1 LAVLLGGAA
10 TFVAVASPFGRSTE
24 EADLLSSESSDCSRA
39 QIESITRTEVHSG
52 TDGDHDGFPDAFERL
67 ACSDPSDADSTPE
80 FVGADG
86 TCDDGLDNDKDG
98 EADGDDVTCAD
109 ADGDTWPGYLDD
121 CPEIDNP
128 DQLDN
133 DEDRLGAECDP
144 DDDDDDGVPDEDDQ
158 QCPDTP
164 LSMEVDSTGCS
175 EGEVDHDGDGICDA
189 SALSPDPSVCTGSD
203 NCAEDP
209 NPDQSDSDG
218 DGPGDACDSCPTV
231 ESDQRDLDEDGL
243 GDDLRPRCR
252 RRRRA
257 KRSR

>member
-1 LAVLLGGAA
+1 MMRTGWG
-10 TFVAVASPFGRSTE
+10 
-24 EADLLSSESSDCSRA
+24 LSAIPMMMMMMACQMRMTSSAR
-39 QIESITRTEVHSG
+39 IHRYLWKSIHA
-52 TDGDHDGFPDAFERL
+52 DGFRD
-67 ACSDPSDADSTPE
+67 
-80 FVGADG
+80 GA
-86 TCDDGLDNDKDG
+86 
-98 EADGDDVTCAD
+98 
-109 ADGDTWPGYLDD
+109 
-121 CPEIDNP
+121 
-128 DQLDN
+128 
-133 DEDRLGAECDP
+133 RRR
-144 DDDDDDGVPDEDDQ
+144 
-158 QCPDTP
+158 
-164 LSMEVDSTGCS
+164 SSTGCS

-203 NCAEDP
+203 NYAEDP